1 MAIRR
6 PGISAL
12 LLIGLVALTGCASQ
26 PNIPRTVVRLTA
38 TGGPVVVTAT
48 PGTSG
53 ASGVTPAAPANT
65 AAPQTAATPAPQA
78 TPAAGTVEAG
88 QKVTFELLTTLST
101 IEEVDHI
108 ADLLADEDGV
118 LAVTGTEVSLTI
130 TYDPAAITPDEL
142 KVVMERIGYPVK

>member
-1 MAIRR
+1 MRHSLCLSDRGGSIRFSLKEEIDVTIRR

-65 AAPQTAATPAPQA
+65 AAP
-78 TPAAGTVEAG
+78 
-88 QKVTFELLTTLST
+88 S
-101 IEEVDHI
+101 
-108 ADLLADEDGV
+108 
-118 LAVTGTEVSLTI
+118 
-130 TYDPAAITPDEL
+130 
-142 KVVMERIGYPVK
+142 